1 MLLVGI
7 LTLLLGAGLL
17 GTLAW
22 LAATLARRA
31 RLPRALLLVGIITAT
46 GARIVQIALIQ
57 GAAGPLLTILPIRAL
72 ALGLSAGVIQEVARA
87 LGYGFLARGAVT
99 KPQAALIGL
108 GHGLVEPAYA
118 GLLLLALG
126 LSLVGGGAE
135 QPDDPAGLL
144 SGALADALA
153 SLLPIVM
160 HMALSWVVLQVFL
173 RGEIGWLFAA
183 IFAHS
188 LVELGAASLAG
199 AGTSWPLVA
208 WRAVVA
214 LASVVMLARLRAPG
228 ATSDA

>member
-1 MLLVGI
+1 MPFVGI
-7 LTLLLGAGLL
+7 LTLLLGASLL
-17 GTLAW
+17 CALAW

-31 RLPRALLLVGIITAT
+31 RLPRALLLVGILTAT
-46 GARIVQIALIQ
+46 GAQIVQIVLLR
-57 GAAGPLLTILPIRAL
+57 GAEGPLLTILPIRAL
-72 ALGLSAGVIQEVARA
+72 ALGLGAGVVQETARA

-99 KPQAALIGL
+99 KPQATLIGL
-108 GHGLVEPAYA
+108 GHGLVEPAYT
-118 GLLLLALG
+118 GLLVLALG
-126 LSLVGGGAE
+126 LSLVGAGADR
-135 QPDDPAGLL
+135 PDDPAGLL
-144 SGALADALA
+144 SGALADVLA

-199 AGTSWPLVA
+199 PGAAWPLVA

-214 LASVVMLARLRAPG
+214 LASAVVLARLRGPG
-228 ATSDA
+228 AAPDA